1 MNNKNVTSSLTVI
14 IIINIY
20 VKKLAKALFGH
31 GERFIKFVYQCLRYF
46 VTYAITYRT
55 DQYLRTFLYEER
67 RE

>member
-31 GERFIKFVYQCLRYF
+31 EERFIKFVYQCLRYF